1 MEPENHIDILFCPNR
16 AQCNE
21 LLLVLAAQSIP
32 ARVRWGGRFWI
43 LSVPSDS
50 VAVARHEVKA
60 YTEESR
66 RAVPARPVPTA
77 DGSPWPGVVVYAA
90 VLTVMALISPDM
102 GFGVDWLGAGRMDG
116 GRMLAGEWWRP
127 VTALTLHADAAH
139 LLGNILFGGFFA
151 YSVSRYFGAGF
162 GWLTIIACGTLG
174 NVANGLLAGQ
184 DHRSLGAS
192 TAVFAALGLLS
203 GYLWRQGFPSG
214 ASRRE
219 QLAPVIAGIGLLA
232 FTGTGGENTDIGAHL
247 LGFVVGLGGGVVVGR
262 LGLPNAGRSQNRA
275 AFAAVGLVV
284 AAWSSAVMLGS

>member
-1 MEPENHIDILFCPNR
+1 MEPENLVDILSCPDR
-16 AQCNE
+16 QQCNE
-21 LLLVLAAQSIP
+21 LVLVLAAQSIP
-32 ARVRWGGRFWI
+32 ARVRWGGQFWI

-50 VAVARHEVKA
+50 VAVARHEVRA
-60 YTEESR
+60 YTEEAR
-66 RAVPARPVPTA
+66 RAVPAPPVPSA
-77 DGSPWPGVVVYAA
+77 NGRPWPGIVAYAA
-90 VLTVMALISPDM
+90 FLTIMALMAPDM

-151 YSVSRYFGAGF
+151 YSVIRYFGAGF
-162 GWLTIIACGTLG
+162 GWLTIIVCGTLG
-174 NVANGLLAGQ
+174 NVANGFLAGP

-203 GYLWRQGFPSG
+203 GYLWRRGFPSG

-247 LGFVVGLGGGVVVGR
+247 LGFVVGLAGGVVVGR
-262 LGLPNAGRSQNRA
+262 LGLPMADRSQTRA
-275 AFAAVGLVV
+275 ALAAVGLV
-284 AAWSSAVMLGS
+284 ALAWFSAVLIAG